1 MAASP
6 PSTAPAMPDPSAAS
20 PTTAAA
26 PATAPAIAPI
36 TVQAGLGS
44 NNATADATGRSVI
57 VLPIDPGLT
66 CLRGLSP
73 RRLRFE
79 VEYGLERGTSA
90 NSFLFAAGS
99 TAAGQ
104 PVPPVLVHPP
114 GASFAAP
121 FLEALAALVPAE
133 AALKVVVGHVNPNRV
148 ALLRQL
154 AERWPALMLVASNA
168 GARLLSDLWNQ
179 QKPGSGAGGSGVAG
193 TGASGAGVSSA
204 ADSIPSGDAGS
215 APGAAS
221 SQATPDLAGEAALP
235 PLPPIDV
242 VKQEVSRE
250 LAGGHR
256 LTLIPVPTPRWPGGL
271 VAFEERTGLLMSGKF
286 FAAHLCGEAFSEANL
301 SSTEEDRRYY
311 YDCLMAPM
319 ARQVEAVVDR
329 LDELPIRTIAPGHGP
344 AIATSWRSL
353 LADYRRW
360 GESQGRS
367 GLTVTL
373 LYASAY
379 GNTAAIAD
387 ALAQGVARSGVRVE
401 SLNCEF
407 APSEQLI
414 AAIRAGDALL
424 IGSPTLGGHAPTP
437 IVSALGT
444 VLAEGDREKPVGVFG
459 SFGWSGEAIDL
470 LENKLRDGGFRFAFE
485 PIRVKF
491 SPDPATLRTLE
502 ETGISLGRQ
511 LQTEQ
516 RRSQRRSGGGGLEES
531 RSNPAVQA
539 LGRLVGSLCVVTAR
553 KGEGEAALGGA
564 MVASWVS
571 QASFNPPG
579 FTVAV
584 ARERAVESLLH
595 VGDRFALNVLAAGRE
610 TGPMRQFLQPFP
622 PGANRF
628 AGLELEASPG
638 GQPLLPEALAWL
650 EARVT
655 ARMECGDHW
664 ILYAQVSHGGLLDPA
679 GTTAVHQ
686 RRSGANY

>member
-1 MAASP
+1 MAA
-6 PSTAPAMPDPSAAS
+6 T
-20 PTTAAA
+20 
-26 PATAPAIAPI
+26 
-36 TVQAGLGS
+36 
-44 NNATADATGRSVI
+44 ATGRSVI

>member
-1 MAASP
+1 
-6 PSTAPAMPDPSAAS
+6 MPDPSAGT
-20 PTTAAA
+20 PTAAPTA
-26 PATAPAIAPI
+26 ATIS
-36 TVQAGLGS
+36 VEAGTGS
-44 NNATADATGRSVI
+44 TATADATGRSVI
-57 VLPIDPGLT
+57 VLPVDPGLT

-121 FLEALAALVPAE
+121 YLAALADLLPAD

-154 AERWPALMLVASNA
+154 AERWPALMLVASNT
-168 GARLLSDLWNQ
+168 GARLLRDLWSQ
-179 QKPGSGAGGSGVAG
+179 QKPGSGSGGSGAAG
-193 TGASGAGVSSA
+193 SGVSGAGVSDASTA
-204 ADSIPSGDAGS
+204 AGFGASGDTGS
-215 APGAAS
+215 APGPAP
-221 SQATPDLAGEAALP
+221 SQATPGPAGETAAAPSLP

-242 VKQEVSRE
+242 VKQEVSRD

-286 FAAHLCGEAFSEANL
+286 FAAHLCGESFAEANP

-502 ETGISLGRQ
+502 ETGIALGRQ

-516 RRSQRRSGGGGLEES
+516 RRNQRRSGGGGLDES

-539 LGRLVGSLCVVTAR
+539 LGRVVGSLCLVTAR
-553 KGEGEAALGGA
+553 NGEGEAAIGGA

-610 TGPMRQFLQPFP
+610 TTPMRQFLQPFP

-628 AGLELEASPG
+628 AGLQLEASPG
-638 GQPLLPEALAWL
+638 GQPILPEALAWL
-650 EARVT
+650 EAQVT

>member
-6 PSTAPAMPDPSAAS
+6 PSTAPAMPDPSAAA
-20 PTTAAA
+20 PT
-26 PATAPAIAPI
+26 TAPAIAPI
-36 TVQAGLGS
+36 SVQAGLGS
-44 NNATADATGRSVI
+44 NNAAADATGRSVI

-286 FAAHLCGEAFSEANL
+286 FAAHLCGESFSEANL

>member
-1 MAASP
+1 MAA
-6 PSTAPAMPDPSAAS
+6 T
-20 PTTAAA
+20 
-26 PATAPAIAPI
+26 
-36 TVQAGLGS
+36 
-44 NNATADATGRSVI
+44 ATGRSVI

-73 RRLRFE
+73 QRLRFE

-193 TGASGAGVSSA
+193 TGASGSGVSSA

-215 APGAAS
+215 APGPAS
-221 SQATPDLAGEAALP
+221 SQATPGLAGEAAVPSLP

-286 FAAHLCGEAFSEANL
+286 FAAHLCGEAFAEANL

-353 LADYRRW
+353 LVDYRRW

-502 ETGISLGRQ
+502 ETGIALGRQ

>member
-1 MAASP
+1 M
-6 PSTAPAMPDPSAAS
+6 T
-20 PTTAAA
+20 
-26 PATAPAIAPI
+26 ATA
-36 TVQAGLGS
+36 T
-44 NNATADATGRSVI
+44 DRSVI

-121 FLEALAALVPAE
+121 YLAALADLLPAD

-154 AERWPALMLVASNA
+154 SERWPALMLVASNT
-168 GARLLSDLWNQ
+168 GARLLRDLWSQ
-179 QKPGSGAGGSGVAG
+179 QKPGSGAGFSGAGGPGAVGSGV
-193 TGASGAGVSSA
+193 SGAGVSDASTA
-204 ADSIPSGDAGS
+204 PGFGASGDTGT
-215 APGAAS
+215 APGPAS
-221 SQATPDLAGEAALP
+221 SLP

-242 VKQEVSRE
+242 VKQEVSRD

-286 FAAHLCGEAFSEANL
+286 FAAHLCGESFAEANP

-491 SPDPATLRTLE
+491 SPDPTTLRTLE
-502 ETGISLGRQ
+502 ETGIALGRQ

-516 RRSQRRSGGGGLEES
+516 RRNQRRSGGGGLDES

-539 LGRLVGSLCVVTAR
+539 LGRVVGSLCLVTAR
-553 KGEGEAALGGA
+553 KGEGEAAIGGA

-638 GQPLLPEALAWL
+638 GQPILPEALAWL

-664 ILYAQVSHGGLLDPA
+664 ILYAQVSHGGLLDSA
-679 GTTAVHQ
+679 GSTAVHQ